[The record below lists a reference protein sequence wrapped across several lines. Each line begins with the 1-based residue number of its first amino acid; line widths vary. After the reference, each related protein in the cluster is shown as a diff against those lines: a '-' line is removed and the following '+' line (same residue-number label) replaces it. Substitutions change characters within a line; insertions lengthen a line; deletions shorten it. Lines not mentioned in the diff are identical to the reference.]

1 MMMNRIRTV
10 IIDDEQPA
18 RDLILHFLS
27 QYPQFDVVAEASDGF
42 KGIQVIQEYKPEVVF
57 LDIQMPKLTGFEMLE
72 LIDAKPLIVF
82 STAYDHFAIKAFEMN
97 AVDYLLKPYSK
108 ERFATAISK
117 VEAKVNS
124 DSDNSEANKNLVK
137 ALEENPEQIHRVA
150 IRTAQKIQVVGVD
163 DINYFEA
170 ADDYVMIHTAE
181 GRYLKEKTMKYFQNH
196 LDPKQFVRIHRS
208 YLLNIRE
215 LDRLERYEKDSHVVV
230 LKNKEQL
237 KVSAS
242 GYKLLREMLGF

>member
-1 MMMNRIRTV
+1 MNKIRTV

-27 QYPQFDVVAEASDGF
+27 KFPEFDVVAEASDGF

-72 LIDAKPLIVF
+72 LIDHNPLIIF

-108 ERFATAISK
+108 ERFAGAIKKVISK
-117 VEAKVNS
+117 MEAKT
-124 DSDNSEANKNLVK
+124 DSPNINKKLVK
-137 ALEENPEQIHRVA
+137 SLEENPEQIHRVA
-150 IRTAQKIQVVGVD
+150 IRTAQRIQVVGVNE
-163 DINYFEA
+163 INYFEA
-170 ADDYVMIHTAE
+170 ADDYVMIHTEE
-181 GRYLKEKTMKYFQNH
+181 GRYLKEKTMKYFETH

-208 YLLNIRE
+208 FLLNIRE
-215 LDRLERYEKDSHVVV
+215 LDRLERYEKDSYIVI
-230 LKNKEQL
+230 LKNKNQL

>member
-1 MMMNRIRTV
+1 MNRIRTV

-27 QYPQFDVVAEASDGF
+27 NFPQFDVVAEASDGF

-72 LIDAKPLIVF
+72 LIDNKPHIVF

-108 ERFATAISK
+108 ERF
-117 VEAKVNS
+117 
-124 DSDNSEANKNLVK
+124 SEAIQKVTAKIESNVDSTDVNKSLVK

-150 IRTAQKIQVVGVD
+150 IRTAQKIQVVGVN
-163 DINYFEA
+163 DITYFEA
-170 ADDYVMIHTAE
+170 SDDYVMIHTEE
-181 GRYLKEKTMKYFQNH
+181 GRYLKEKTMKYFEAH

-215 LDRLERYEKDSHVVV
+215 LDRLERYEKDSYVVI
-230 LKNKEQL
+230 LKNKDQL

>member
-1 MMMNRIRTV
+1 MNRIRTV

-27 QYPQFDVVAEASDGF
+27 KFPEFDVVAEASDGF
-42 KGIQVIQEYKPEVVF
+42 KGLQVIQEYKPEVVF

-72 LIDAKPLIVF
+72 LIETKPLIIF
-82 STAYDHFAIKAFEMN
+82 STAYDHFAIKAFDMN

-108 ERFATAISK
+108 ERFGGAIQR
-117 VEAKVNS
+117 VIAKLES
-124 DSDNSEANKNLVK
+124 NSEPEDVNKNLVRT
-137 ALEENPEQIHRVA
+137 LEENPEQIHRVA
-150 IRTAQKIQVVGVD
+150 IRTAQKIQVVGVN

-181 GRYLKEKTMKYFQNH
+181 GRYLKEKTMKYFETH
-196 LDPKQFVRIHRS
+196 LDPKQFIRIHRS
-208 YLLNIRE
+208 FLLNIRE
-215 LDRLERYEKDSHVVV
+215 LDRLERYEKDSYVVI
-230 LKNKEQL
+230 LKNKSQL

>member
-1 MMMNRIRTV
+1 MNSIRTV

-18 RDLILHFLS
+18 RDLILYFLS
-27 QYPQFDVVAEASDGF
+27 KFPEFDVVAEASDGF
-42 KGIQVIQEYKPEVVF
+42 KGLQVIQEYKPEVVF

-72 LIDAKPLIVF
+72 LIDTKPLIIF

-108 ERFATAISK
+108 ERFGGAIQR
-117 VEAKVNS
+117 VIAKMES
-124 DSDNSEANKNLVK
+124 NSEPEDVNKNLVRT
-137 ALEENPEQIHRVA
+137 LEENPEQIHRVA
-150 IRTAQKIQVVGVD
+150 IRTAQKIQVVGVN

-181 GRYLKEKTMKYFQNH
+181 GRYLKEKTMKYFETH
-196 LDPKQFVRIHRS
+196 LDPKQFIRIHRS
-208 YLLNIRE
+208 FLLNIRE
-215 LDRLERYEKDSHVVV
+215 LDRLERYEKDSYVVI
-230 LKNKEQL
+230 LKNKSQL